1 MSSHPFTQDNRRQ
14 GDEKSASTLKKA
26 FSMALLAGFCSAAT
40 LAVAMNLTVGNFSGG
55 DLDGW
60 TAQSFQGTT
69 SYRLVAQDGRQ
80 VVEADSQGTA
90 SGLVRKI
97 RVDLKKLPYLNW
109 SWRVDDVLSGIDER
123 TKAGD
128 DYPARVYVI
137 VSGGVAFWRTRT
149 LIYVWS
155 SRQPAG
161 STWENAFTGN
171 AQVMALQS
179 GKGAGWATE
188 RRDVR
193 ADFKACFKDDITF
206 IDAVAIM
213 TDTDNSKQETTAW
226 YGDIFFSSE

>member
-1 MSSHPFTQDNRRQ
+1 M
-14 GDEKSASTLKKA
+14 
-26 FSMALLAGFCSAAT
+26 LLFAGFWLGAT
-40 LAVAMNLTVGNFSGG
+40 LAAAMNLTVGNFSGG

-60 TAQSFQGTT
+60 TTQSFQGTT
-69 SYRLVAQDGRQ
+69 IYRLVAQDSRQ
-80 VVEADSQGTA
+80 VLEANSKSAA
-90 SGLVRKI
+90 SGLVREL
-97 RVDLKKLPYLNW
+97 RVDLEKMPYLNW
-109 SWRVDDVLSGIDER
+109 SWRVNDVLPGIDER

-161 STWENAFTGN
+161 SIWENAFTAN
-171 AQVMALQS
+171 ARVMALQS
-179 GKGAGWATE
+179 GKASGWATE

-193 ADFKACFKDDITF
+193 ADFKACFNDDITF

-213 TDTDNSKQETTAW
+213 TDTDNSKQEAIAW
-226 YGDIFFSSE
+226 YGDIYFSKE

>member
-1 MSSHPFTQDNRRQ
+1 
-14 GDEKSASTLKKA
+14 
-26 FSMALLAGFCSAAT
+26 
-40 LAVAMNLTVGNFSGG
+40 MNLTVGNFSEG

-60 TAQSFQGTT
+60 KTQSFRGMT
-69 SYRLVAQDGRQ
+69 SYQLVTQDGRQ
-80 VVEADSQGTA
+80 VLAADSKDSA
-90 SGLVRKI
+90 SGLVREI
-97 RVDLKKLPYLNW
+97 RVDLEKTPYLNW
-109 SWRVDDVLSGIDER
+109 SWRVADVLAGIDER

-137 VSGGVAFWRTRT
+137 VSGGIAFWRTRT

-161 STWENAFTGN
+161 STWENAYTAN

-179 GKGAGWATE
+179 GKGNGWETE

-193 ADFKACFKDDITF
+193 ADFKQCFNDEITS

-213 TDTDNSKQETTAW
+213 TDTDNSQQEATAW

>member
-1 MSSHPFTQDNRRQ
+1 MN
-14 GDEKSASTLKKA
+14 KTLLMLL
-26 FSMALLAGFCSAAT
+26 FSGFWLVAPLAT
-40 LAVAMNLTVGNFSGG
+40 AMELTVGDFSSGNLA
-55 DLDGW
+55 DW
-60 TAQSFQGTT
+60 KTKPFQGMT
-69 SYRLVAQDGRQ
+69 SYRLVMQDGRQ
-80 VVEADSQGTA
+80 VLEAESKRAA
-90 SGLVRKI
+90 SGLVREI
-97 RVDLKKLPYLNW
+97 RVDLEKLPHLNW
-109 SWRVDDVLSGIDER
+109 SWRVDDVLTGIDER

-171 AQVMALQS
+171 ARVMALQS
-179 GKGAGWATE
+179 GKATGWLSE
-188 RRDVR
+188 HRDVR
-193 ADFKACFKDDITF
+193 ADFKTCFNDEISF

-213 TDTDNSKQETTAW
+213 TDTDNSQQEARAW

>member
-1 MSSHPFTQDNRRQ
+1 M
-14 GDEKSASTLKKA
+14 KKA
-26 FSMALLAGFCSAAT
+26 LPMLLFAGFWLGAT
-40 LAVAMNLTVGNFSGG
+40 LAAAMNLTVGNFSGG

-60 TAQSFQGTT
+60 TTQSFQGTT
-69 SYRLVAQDGRQ
+69 RYRLVMQDSRQ
-80 VVEADSQGTA
+80 VLEANSKSAA
-90 SGLVRKI
+90 SGLVREL
-97 RVDLKKLPYLNW
+97 RVDLEKMPYLNW
-109 SWRVDDVLSGIDER
+109 SWRVNDVLPGIDER

-161 STWENAFTGN
+161 SIWENAFTAN
-171 AQVMALQS
+171 ARVMALQS
-179 GKGAGWATE
+179 GKASGWATE

-193 ADFKACFKDDITF
+193 ADFKACFNDDITF

-213 TDTDNSKQETTAW
+213 TDTDNSKQEAIAW
-226 YGDIFFSSE
+226 YGDIYFSKE

>member
-1 MSSHPFTQDNRRQ
+1 MN
-14 GDEKSASTLKKA
+14 KASLMLL
-26 FSMALLAGFCSAAT
+26 FSGFWLVAPLAT
-40 LAVAMNLTVGNFSGG
+40 AMNLTVGNFSNG
-55 DLDGW
+55 DLADW
-60 TAQSFQGTT
+60 QSKPFQGMT
-69 SYRLVAQDGRQ
+69 SYRLVTQDGRQ
-80 VVEADSQGTA
+80 VLEAESQRAA
-90 SGLVRKI
+90 SGLVREI
-97 RVDLKKLPYLNW
+97 RVDLEKLPTLNW
-109 SWRVDDVLSGIDER
+109 SWRVNDVLSGIDER

-171 AQVMALQS
+171 ARVMALRS
-179 GKGAGWATE
+179 GKATGWETE
-188 RRDVR
+188 KRDVR
-193 ADFKACFKDDITF
+193 ADFKTCFNDEISF

-213 TDTDNSKQETTAW
+213 TDTDNSQQEAKAW

>member
-1 MSSHPFTQDNRRQ
+1 MVLF
-14 GDEKSASTLKKA
+14 
-26 FSMALLAGFCSAAT
+26 AGFCSAAT

-55 DLDGW
+55 DLDDW
-60 TAQSFQGTT
+60 KPQSFQGTT
-69 SYRLVAQDGRQ
+69 RYRLVAKNGRQ
-80 VVEADSQGTA
+80 VLEAHSKGSA
-90 SGLVRKI
+90 SGLVREI
-97 RVDLKKLPYLNW
+97 RIDLEKLPYLNW

-123 TKAGD
+123 TQAGD

-137 VSGGVAFWRTRT
+137 VSGGIAFWRTRT

-161 STWENAFTGN
+161 STWENAYTAN

-179 GKGAGWATE
+179 GKGNGWATE
-188 RRDVR
+188 QRDVR
-193 ADFKACFKDDITF
+193 ADFKQCFNDEITV

-213 TDTDNSKQETTAW
+213 TDTDNSQQEATAW

>member
-1 MSSHPFTQDNRRQ
+1 V
-14 GDEKSASTLKKA
+14 KKA
-26 FSMALLAGFCSAAT
+26 LSMVLFTGLWSVAT
-40 LAVAMNLTVGNFSGG
+40 LAVAMTLTIGNFSTG
-55 DLDGW
+55 DLGDW

-69 SYRLVAQDGRQ
+69 HYRLVAQDGRQ
-80 VVEADSQGTA
+80 VLEAESNGTA
-90 SGLVRKI
+90 SGLVRKL
-97 RVDLKKLPYLNW
+97 RVDLEKTPYLNW

-137 VSGGVAFWRTRT
+137 VSGGIAFWRTRT

-155 SRQPAG
+155 SRQLAG
-161 STWENAFTGN
+161 STWENAFTAN

-179 GKGAGWATE
+179 GKGAGWVSE

-193 ADFKACFKDDITF
+193 ADFKQCFHDDIGS

-213 TDTDNSKQETTAW
+213 TDTDNSNQKAVAW

>member
-1 MSSHPFTQDNRRQ
+1 M
-14 GDEKSASTLKKA
+14 LL
-26 FSMALLAGFCSAAT
+26 FSGFWLVAPLAT
-40 LAVAMNLTVGNFSGG
+40 AMNLTVGNFSNG
-55 DLDGW
+55 DLTDW
-60 TAQSFQGTT
+60 KTKSFQGMT
-69 SYRLVAQDGRQ
+69 SYRLVPQDGRQ
-80 VVEADSQGTA
+80 VLAAESKRAA
-90 SGLVRKI
+90 SGLVREL
-97 RVDLKKLPYLNW
+97 RVDLEKLPHLNW
-109 SWRVDDVLSGIDER
+109 SWRVNDVLTGIDER

-171 AQVMALQS
+171 ARVMALRS
-179 GKGAGWATE
+179 GKATGWETE
-188 RRDVR
+188 KRDVR
-193 ADFKACFKDDITF
+193 ADFKTCFNDEISF

-213 TDTDNSKQETTAW
+213 TDTDNSQQEAKAW